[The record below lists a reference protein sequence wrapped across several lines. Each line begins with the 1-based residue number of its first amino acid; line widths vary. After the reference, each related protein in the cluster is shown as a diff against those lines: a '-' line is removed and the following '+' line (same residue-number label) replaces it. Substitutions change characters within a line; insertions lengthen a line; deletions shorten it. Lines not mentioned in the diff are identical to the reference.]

1 MWSRIWV
8 RGWLAS
14 IVVHVGVVILI
25 HRAWTHRDWT
35 RPSWDSFAP
44 LPQSQTLTLTLTPTS
59 RPAETIEFVF
69 LDSPP
74 SKQSIAAAA
83 SGSIATRSSES
94 SPSLSPSS
102 TPGSGTGTMKMRGP
116 EMHPGDDQLAR
127 IADAPGHEP
136 PPPPLPSK
144 RLDDAPGGGSVIHD
158 TVTTISVDRDGTAHL
173 HDKPDIEVN
182 FDANPLHFWRGL
194 KSFGRGIAD
203 WAEDPTAGARVG
215 PSQDLSAAQRA
226 VPGNCD
232 HFGDTMCSG
241 TSDAPVSQQNGVVG
255 IPILSGKFDETS
267 FLMRKLGVGDAF
279 AARKL
284 KALDDTRTERAER
297 GARYKQTQ
305 LDHSAQLMQAN
316 LQRVWAV
323 TRNVDERKVALFELW
338 DECTED
344 DAGDRART
352 MVIGWIRANLPQ
364 DKPGAYTTPELAVL
378 AKQRTSKAP
387 FTPYEESPR

>member
-1 MWSRIWV
+1 MSSRTWV

-14 IVVHVGVVILI
+14 LAVHVGAILVIHHEWHLLAPTPRTVVELAATPVEVETVAPAHPQTI
-25 HRAWTHRDWT
+25 D
-35 RPSWDSFAP
+35 FA
-44 LPQSQTLTLTLTPTS
+44 
-59 RPAETIEFVF
+59 F
-69 LDSPP
+69 LDS
-74 SKQSIAAAA
+74 STA
-83 SGSIATRSSES
+83 
-94 SPSLSPSS
+94 S
-102 TPGSGTGTMKMRGP
+102 TPGSGTGARAQIRGSSSTGTGEPPSTPTRTGTGTMKMRGP
-116 EMHPGDDQLAR
+116 ELHPSDVLEH
-127 IADAPGHEP
+127 IAAAPGHEP

-158 TVTTISVDRDGTAHL
+158 TVTTINVDRDGTAHL

-194 KSFGRGIAD
+194 NSFGRGIAD
-203 WAEDPTAGARVG
+203 WAEDPTAAARVG
-215 PSQDLSAAQRA
+215 PSQDLSAAQQA

-232 HFGDTMCSG
+232 HFGDTMCTG

-284 KALDDTRTERAER
+284 KALDDTRSERAER

-316 LQRVWAV
+316 LHRVWAV

-364 DKPGAYTTPELAVL
+364 DKPGAYTTSELAVF
-378 AKQRTSKAP
+378 ATQRTSKAP

>member
-1 MWSRIWV
+1 MRSRIWV

-14 IVVHVGVVILI
+14 LAVHAGAILMI
-25 HRAWTHRDWT
+25 HHEWHWL
-35 RPSWDSFAP
+35 AP
-44 LPQSQTLTLTLTPTS
+44 PRKLDELAATPVEVETIA
-59 RPAETIEFVF
+59 PARTPTIEFAF
-69 LDSPP
+69 LDSPAMASTAGP
-74 SKQSIAAAA
+74 STGGRAQLRG
-83 SGSIATRSSES
+83 SGSTGTEAVQPTAKTRTGTRS
-94 SPSLSPSS
+94 
-102 TPGSGTGTMKMRGP
+102 MKMRGP
-116 EMHPGDDQLAR
+116 ELQPSDVLEQ

-136 PPPPLPSK
+136 PPPPLPSQ
-144 RLDDAPGGGSVIHD
+144 RVDPAPGGGSVIHD
-158 TVTTISVDRDGTAHL
+158 TVTTITVDRDGTAHL
-173 HDKPDIEVN
+173 HDKPDLDIR
-182 FDANPLHFWRGL
+182 FDANPLHFFRGL
-194 KSFGRGIAD
+194 KQFGRGIAD
-203 WAEDPTAGARVG
+203 CAEDPYAGTRVG
-215 PSQDLSAAQRA
+215 RTQDLSQAQQA
-226 VPGNCD
+226 VPGGCD
-232 HFGDTMCSG
+232 KFGATMCTG
-241 TSDAPVSQQNGVVG
+241 TSDAPVTQQNGIVG
-255 IPILSGKFDETS
+255 VSILSGKFDETS

-284 KALDDTRTERAER
+284 KALDDTRAERAER

-364 DKPGAYTTPELAVL
+364 DKPGAFSTAELAVL